1 MALLPSTI
9 TGEMIAAADAAGAS
23 EVRVRLSYLL
33 AHMEPG
39 VQPRSALEP
48 GQVTAYLRCS
58 PPPCMPLR
66 ISADADLAADWE
78 VV

>member
-1 MALLPSTI
+1 MALLPTSI
-9 TGEMIAAADAAGAS
+9 TSDMLTALDAAGAS

-33 AHMEPG
+33 AQMEPG

-48 GQVTAYLRCS
+48 GQVTAYLRCD
-58 PPPCMPLR
+58 PPPCVRLV
-66 ISADADLAADWE
+66 IAADGDLSSDWE